1 MLGAAS
7 LFLTGCQ
14 STGSGG
20 LAYDAQEKKIL
31 NQARVVGALAGAGL
45 GAVIASGTDNNV
57 AMGALLGGAA
67 GGLAG
72 NAIGTSQANNA
83 QAARMDND
91 TLRQAVAAARS
102 NNDRLA
108 AYNRKVK
115 SRIAEIKS
123 KPASERQAL
132 AKAELRQVDSA
143 IRATNQQTASR
154 QTFVN
159 KIPASQSSQAASM
172 NQQISRGQSQLATLT
187 SSRNELQ
194 RMGSLASN

>member
-1 MLGAAS
+1 M
-7 LFLTGCQ
+7 
-14 STGSGG
+14 
-20 LAYDAQEKKIL
+20 
-31 NQARVVGALAGAGL
+31 NQARVVGTLAGAGI
-45 GAVIASGTDNNV
+45 GAAIAGGTDNNV
-57 AMGALLGGAA
+57 AVGALIGAAA

-72 NAIGTSQANNA
+72 NAVGTNQANNA
-83 QAARMDND
+83 QAARIDND

-123 KPASERQAL
+123 KPASERAAL
-132 AKAELRQVDSA
+132 AKAELRQVDNA
-143 IRATNQQTASR
+143 ISATNKQTASR
-154 QTFVN
+154 QEFVN
-159 KIPASQSSQAASM
+159 NKVSAEQAGSM
-172 NQQISRGQSQLATLT
+172 NQQISRGQSELATLT